1 MNVIKILY
9 LLTTM
14 ISILAMLPQIKKL
27 HQTKKTDQFSVTTW
41 SLWTF
46 SGLISLI
53 YAISLKSA
61 PFLFAEI
68 SWFIFYLIMVSMI
81 IYYKYKDDIP
91 KIAIHITKKHQKNS
105 KTLITSITF
114 PNHDLKKLAK

>member
-27 HQTKKTDQFSVTTW
+27 HQTKNTDQFSLTTW

-46 SGLISLI
+46 SGLVALM
-53 YAISLKSA
+53 YATTLKSA
-61 PFLFAEI
+61 PFLFAAI
-68 SWFIFYLIMVSMI
+68 AWFIFYVIMVSMI

-91 KIAIHITKKHQKNS
+91 NIAIHITKKHQKNS

-114 PNHDLKKLAK
+114 PNHDLKKITK